1 MPFGIIGLLS
11 DINNKTILLWGYTS
25 TNYSGNRFN
34 VTFPI
39 TFSSLDYSI
48 VASVKDVV
56 YHYGIVAIIAYSQ
69 TGCTFSEA
77 QGTSGMAKP
86 INYFAIG
93 Y

>member
-1 MPFGIIGLLS
+1 MKINYSGLRLV
-11 DINNKTILLWGYTS
+11 INNKTILLWGYTR
-25 TNYSGNRFN
+25 TYYSANRFD
-34 VTFPI
+34 VIFPI
-39 TFSSLDYSI
+39 TFSSLDYCI

-77 QGTSGMAKP
+77 EGMAGMSRP